1 MGNRHVASLAFEAVD
16 SLDVFSGG
24 YSAELG
30 RATGGVTS
38 AHTERDVQRDIAGAD
53 FGSLYNLIPRFYG
66 TVFELLWEHK

>member
-16 SLDVFSGG
+16 SLGVFSGG

-38 AHTERDVQRDIAGAD
+38 AHTRT
-53 FGSLYNLIPRFYG
+53 G
-66 TVFELLWEHK
+66 TVFELLWGHK